1 MFAWLAIV
9 VAELALIGWQRWQL
23 SELLRGAVPAEP
35 ALESLVAQCAVSVR
49 LARPP
54 RVLVTGDECSP
65 FVCGAWRP
73 AMVLPRSIVW
83 KLSEAELRPVVVHE
97 LAHIKRL
104 DLVWGWIP
112 QLARLVYFFHPV
124 AHWTLFRTRL
134 EAELACDGHAMAAT
148 GHGASAYADLLVRVV
163 SRLAEPAML
172 RTGSAASAG
181 LDGQT
186 PLATQS
192 KEAET

>member
-35 ALESLVAQCAVSVR
+35 AVLESLVAQCAVSVR

-97 LAHIKRL
+97 LR
-104 DLVWGWIP
+104 
-112 QLARLVYFFHPV
+112 
-124 AHWTLFRTRL
+124 
-134 EAELACDGHAMAAT
+134 
-148 GHGASAYADLLVRVV
+148 ASSGSIWCGVG
-163 SRLAEPAML
+163 SRNW
-172 RTGSAASAG
+172 RGSCTS
-181 LDGQT
+181 
-186 PLATQS
+186 S
-192 KEAET
+192 IR